1 MVRSKRKLPFAF
13 RECGFLGVAPKGQRI
28 EFDGID
34 IWSVRNGKLYEH
46 WDEFDWP
53 RALIELG
60 VPDLP
65 KPFYGVA
72 SQPYSR

>member
-1 MVRSKRKLPFAF
+1 
-13 RECGFLGVAPKGQRI
+13 VAPKGQRI

-60 VPDLP
+60 VSDLDQPPLKWQARLRLEKKAHRRPDE
-65 KPFYGVA
+65 KV
-72 SQPYSR
+72 Q